1 MSTLLNN
8 FREKTQ
14 RAGLV
19 RLPQI
24 PPPSNLSASRRATSP
39 SVTFSRRRAR
49 TGLAHLAPPTRRL
62 ASSLCTWRRWHLRP
76 SPTDDELPVPH
87 PLACAGCRQ
96 VGSYLD
102 AHHLDAPPRHLQ
114 CHRRHHDHS
123 HRRARHQARILYPV
137 HPGSRRGGT
146 FDPEARFDRTLPAIL
161 FRAPN
166 ATYPLSAIHA
176 RARESRGGPLTSPH
190 HIEQQE
196 MPDIDSVDRE
206 NPLAV
211 TEYVNDIFSYW
222 FRVEV
227 RVRYCPLFSVIH
239 LRGWPTSA
247 SKGQLSLRSFES
259 ICPGARS
266 SRQSCAWITAG
277 GRSSTSGQSERSDRR
292 YSAHP
297 SRVRVDAPP
306 RV

>member
-1 MSTLLNN
+1 
-8 FREKTQ
+8 
-14 RAGLV
+14 
-19 RLPQI
+19 
-24 PPPSNLSASRRATSP
+24 
-39 SVTFSRRRAR
+39 
-49 TGLAHLAPPTRRL
+49 
-62 ASSLCTWRRWHLRP
+62 
-76 SPTDDELPVPH
+76 
-87 PLACAGCRQ
+87 
-96 VGSYLD
+96 
-102 AHHLDAPPRHLQ
+102 
-114 CHRRHHDHS
+114 
-123 HRRARHQARILYPV
+123 
-137 HPGSRRGGT
+137 
-146 FDPEARFDRTLPAIL
+146 
-161 FRAPN
+161 
-166 ATYPLSAIHA
+166 
-176 RARESRGGPLTSPH
+176 
-190 HIEQQE
+190 

-277 GRSSTSGQSERSDRR
+277 GRSSTSGQSELSDRR